1 MQKVTLNVEGMSCQH
16 CENRVKKAV
25 GELAGVSSVD
35 VDLKK
40 KTVTVEF
47 DPGMATEGNFKT
59 AIEEQGYEV
68 IGT

>member
-35 VDLKK
+35 VDLKRK
-40 KTVTVEF
+40 
-47 DPGMATEGNFKT
+47 PSRWNLIRMATEEF
-59 AIEEQGYEV
+59 
-68 IGT
+68 